1 MSDTPDTPSNSSS
14 EGNDANGGE
23 ERDSSLSVQP
33 VQLQDEMERS
43 FLDYAMSVIMS
54 RALPDVRDGLKPV
67 HRRIIWDMDQQGFR
81 PDRAHVKS
89 ARVSGDTMAKY
100 HPHGDSAIYDALVR
114 MAQPFSLRH
123 PLIDFHGNYGSPDFG
138 PAASRYCITGD
149 TRVRL
154 ADGSSVRIE
163 DLVDAPLDSDRDL
176 DLDVLDRDGKPVHAS
191 KAFNS
196 GVHPTKRITSTS
208 GFSLRGSHN
217 HLVLCL
223 VPVAGVPMFQWLQLD
238 EITPGTVVCL
248 ARNAWMDVVPT
259 ARESLLGVLAGAWV
273 SEGWAS
279 DTRAGFNNTDRSFF
293 EDVLYAYDQ
302 LIGGPRY
309 VSSRNTRVDRKEIF
323 ELDIQKMDAF
333 MAGPLAELVGKK
345 AADKFIPEVVW
356 RGGWGVKRSFLMA
369 CFEGD
374 GGPRVA
380 ADGFTIHYTT
390 YSERLGRELQEMLAE
405 FGVIATRK
413 QYTRPSGAVEQR
425 LIISGLRNVRA
436 FAKRIGFLSTKQA
449 KLAELITHAPQRP
462 HRLSHD
468 HVPYVADFVRSE
480 TAFDTR
486 GSGRKW
492 LTTHNFDRVERWESE
507 RLRIIDRIKDPQ
519 ILATILPV
527 MDAGY
532 RFEEIVSISDEAPE
546 AVYSIRVDSDDH
558 SFLAGGFVNHN
569 TECRLHPLAMQLLAD
584 IEEDTVNMLPNYDNT
599 TEEPEVLPARFPNL
613 LVNGSQGIAVGM
625 ATSIPPHN
633 LGEVIDATIH
643 LIDHPDASSD
653 DLMAFVKGPDFPTG
667 GSILGRAGI
676 IDAYRTGRGSI
687 KMRATAAIEE
697 GKRGQMQILVTQ
709 LPYQTSCNAI
719 AGRIQELVDGG
730 ELDGIADVNDNS
742 AGGKTSLI
750 ITLKRDANAN
760 VVLNNLYKLTQLQTS
775 FPVNMVALVEGV
787 PRTLNLVQALKG
799 YVNHQV
805 EVITRRTEFRLDK
818 ARRREHI
825 LEGRMKAL
833 NVIDAIIAL
842 IRSSDDPAAAK
853 AGLMAEPFEFSEIQ
867 ATDILEMR
875 LSQLTR
881 LSRID
886 IEKELDDVR
895 ARIVEL
901 QSILDSD
908 EKLRDVIKSEM
919 IAVKEEFATPRVC
932 TIAFDSGEMTD
943 LDLVDDKELVIVMT
957 EAQYVKAVD
966 AASFKTQGR
975 GGRGVAG
982 AKLKTDDIVRHV
994 IFTTAHAFLLFF
1006 SNRGKVYRLR
1016 AMDIPERERQAK
1028 GMPIVNLLPLQAG
1041 ETIQAIIDTRDFAG
1055 ERNLFFATRL
1065 GVVKKTAFTEYD
1077 SGRRDGLIALNL
1089 RERDE
1094 LVRVIETSGSDDI
1107 FMVTRKG
1114 ITIRFNENE
1123 VRPMGR
1129 AASGVRGMK
1138 LKAGDELV
1146 SVDVARDDTAILM
1159 VTESGYG
1166 KRTQL
1171 DKFNVQGRGGQ
1182 GVIGIRLTGKKGQVV
1197 AAFMVGLDDDIV
1209 AVSSGGVTIRM
1220 GVREISS
1227 QGRDATGVR
1236 LMSLDEG
1243 QTVASV
1249 ALILASDE
1257 E

>member
-1 MSDTPDTPSNSSS
+1 MSDDNNTPDDINPD
-14 EGNDANGGE
+14 DAAGTWSGDDD
-23 ERDSSLSVQP
+23 RDPSLSVQP
-33 VQLQDEMERS
+33 VALQDEMERS

-138 PAASRYCITGD
+138 PAASRY
-149 TRVRL
+149 
-154 ADGSSVRIE
+154 
-163 DLVDAPLDSDRDL
+163 
-176 DLDVLDRDGKPVHAS
+176 
-191 KAFNS
+191 
-196 GVHPTKRITSTS
+196 
-208 GFSLRGSHN
+208 
-217 HLVLCL
+217 
-223 VPVAGVPMFQWLQLD
+223 
-238 EITPGTVVCL
+238 
-248 ARNAWMDVVPT
+248 
-259 ARESLLGVLAGAWV
+259 
-273 SEGWAS
+273 
-279 DTRAGFNNTDRSFF
+279 
-293 EDVLYAYDQ
+293 
-302 LIGGPRY
+302 
-309 VSSRNTRVDRKEIF
+309 
-323 ELDIQKMDAF
+323 
-333 MAGPLAELVGKK
+333 
-345 AADKFIPEVVW
+345 
-356 RGGWGVKRSFLMA
+356 
-369 CFEGD
+369 
-374 GGPRVA
+374 
-380 ADGFTIHYTT
+380 
-390 YSERLGRELQEMLAE
+390 
-405 FGVIATRK
+405 
-413 QYTRPSGAVEQR
+413 
-425 LIISGLRNVRA
+425 
-436 FAKRIGFLSTKQA
+436 
-449 KLAELITHAPQRP
+449 
-462 HRLSHD
+462 
-468 HVPYVADFVRSE
+468 
-480 TAFDTR
+480 
-486 GSGRKW
+486 
-492 LTTHNFDRVERWESE
+492 
-507 RLRIIDRIKDPQ
+507 
-519 ILATILPV
+519 
-527 MDAGY
+527 
-532 RFEEIVSISDEAPE
+532 
-546 AVYSIRVDSDDH
+546 
-558 SFLAGGFVNHN
+558 

-584 IEEDTVNMLPNYDNT
+584 IDEDTVNMVANYDNT

-633 LGEVIDATIH
+633 LGEVIDATVH
-643 LIDHPDASSD
+643 LIDNPDATPD
-653 DLMAFVKGPDFPTG
+653 DLMQFVKGPDFPTG

-687 KMRATAAIEE
+687 KMRATATIEE
-697 GKRGQMQILVTQ
+697 GKRQMQILVTQ

-787 PRTLNLVQALKG
+787 PRTINLVQALQG
-799 YVNHQV
+799 YINHQV

-818 ARRREHI
+818 AKRREHI
-825 LEGRMKAL
+825 LEGRLKAL
-833 NVIDAIIAL
+833 NVIDEIIAL
-842 IRSSDDPAAAK
+842 IRASDDPASAK
-853 AGLMAEPFEFSEIQ
+853 QGLMAAPFEFTEIQ

-886 IEKELDDVR
+886 IERELEDVR

-908 EKLRDVIKSEM
+908 EKLRGVIKSEM
-919 IAVKEEFATPRVC
+919 TAIKDEFATPRIC
-932 TIAFDSGEMTD
+932 KITFDSGEMSIE
-943 LDLVDDKELVIVMT
+943 DLVDDKELVIVMT
-957 EAQYVKAVD
+957 EAQYVKAVP

-975 GGRGVAG
+975 GGRGVSG

-994 IFTTAHAFLLFF
+994 IFTTSHAYLLFF

-1016 AMDIPERERQAK
+1016 ALEIPERERQAK

-1055 ERNLFFATRL
+1055 ERNLFFATRQ

-1089 RERDE
+1089 RDGDE

-1107 FMVTRKG
+1107 FMVSRKG
-1114 ITIRFNENE
+1114 MTIRFSEDE

-1138 LKAGDELV
+1138 LRTGDELV

-1171 DKFNVQGRGGQ
+1171 DKFNIQGRGGQ
-1182 GVIGIRLTGKKGQVV
+1182 GVIGIRLTGKKGEVV
-1197 AAFMVGLDDDIV
+1197 AAFMVALDDDIV

-1236 LMSLDEG
+1236 LMSLDDG

-1249 ALILASDE
+1249 ALILASDDE
-1257 E
+1257 